1 MIEEVDAAEE
11 IKERRERVQRV
22 HMSEKSTST

>member
-1 MIEEVDAAEE
+1 MIEEVDVAEE
-11 IKERRERVQRV
+11 IKERREREQRV